1 LWQLSRGAARKMPG
15 LQVAGG
21 GESSGAPQDDRRI
34 SNVPLAAARGRQSV
48 WSCRATRGGHRQSL
62 ENAIF
67 TCSRRDSYRGQ
78 CGGRRFADITT
89 LHMRHDSCQLPSS
102 FVRLTLLFSPSVL
115 IRLSLG
121 YVSLFTL
128 VSHLTEQESKHPQ
141 CLVRIV
147 AQEVCGPTPPTRCMH
162 HWPVH
167 AFIVGE
173 GRRW

>member
-1 LWQLSRGAARKMPG
+1 
-15 LQVAGG
+15 
-21 GESSGAPQDDRRI
+21 
-34 SNVPLAAARGRQSV
+34 
-48 WSCRATRGGHRQSL
+48 
-62 ENAIF
+62 
-67 TCSRRDSYRGQ
+67 
-78 CGGRRFADITT
+78 
-89 LHMRHDSCQLPSS
+89 MRHDSCQLPSS

-115 IRLSLG
+115 VRLSLG

-173 GRRW
+173 GRRWQWASRERVPQHGRLLGAASWVLEHSPARLLRPPRGHQTRAQVSEHSKVLGVALGASDIPRSPHLQKIQNYMGVCPPPPWKSCLHVRLLQV